1 MPGFHLT
8 QAAKTDLKDIGRY
21 TQNKWGR
28 AQRDKYLAMLD
39 GCFQDLADEPL
50 KGRDCSDIRD
60 GYRKYSAGRHV
71 IYYHPIPINTLLIA
85 RILHD
90 RMDVERHLSDS

>member
-8 QAAKTDLKDIGRY
+8 QAAKADLKDIGRY

-50 KGRDCSDIRD
+50 KGRDCSDIRE

-71 IYYHPIPINTLLIA
+71 IFYHQILTDTIEIV

-90 RMDVERHLSDS
+90 RMDVEQQLSDS

>member
-1 MPGFHLT
+1 MPDFYLT
-8 QAAKTDLKDIGRY
+8 RAAKADLKDIGRY

-28 AQRDKYLAMLD
+28 VQRDNYLAMLD
-39 GCFQDLADEPL
+39 GCFQDLANEPL

-71 IYYHPIPINTLLIA
+71 IFYHQILTDTIEIV

-90 RMDVERHLSDS
+90 RMDVERHLPDS

>member
-8 QAAKTDLKDIGRY
+8 QAAKADLKDIGRY
-21 TQNKWGR
+21 IQNKWGR

-39 GCFQDLADEPL
+39 GCFQELADEPL
-50 KGRDCSDIRD
+50 KSRDRSDIRE

-71 IYYHPIPINTLLIA
+71 IFYY
-85 RILHD
+85 
-90 RMDVERHLSDS
+90 

>member
-71 IYYHPIPINTLLIA
+71 IFYHQIPIDTIEIV